1 MSHHTEKK
9 YICYF
14 RVSTQEQGKSG
25 LGIQAQEK
33 YVKEITDNGVILKSF
48 TEVESGKRNNRPML
62 LEAIRMCKDNNAT
75 LVVAKLD
82 RLSRNVYFISSLME
96 SKVKFICADFKE
108 VDNFTLHIFAS
119 LAERERVM
127 ISERTAAGLNSIKV
141 RIEKN
146 GFHVTKNGRII
157 SSLGNPEMQDPEK
170 AKILMAEIAKKR
182 TYVKKSNVGIELIK
196 AYSQN
201 NVPKVEI
208 QRRLLE
214 NGISLSLKSIYKYAV

>member
-1 MSHHTEKK
+1 MSTTINN
-9 YICYF
+9 YVTYF
-14 RVSTQEQGKSG
+14 RVSTDKQANSG
-25 LGIQAQEK
+25 LGLEAQEQM
-33 YVKEITDNGVILKSF
+33 VLPITNKGTVVATF
-48 TEVESGKRNNRPML
+48 TEIESGKKSDRPKL
-62 LEAIRMCKDNNAT
+62 REAINLCKEKKAV
-75 LVVAKLD
+75 LLVAKLD
-82 RLSRNVYFISSLME
+82 RLSRSISFIANLMD
-96 SKVKFICADFKE
+96 SKVQFKCADMPE
-108 VDNFTLHIFAS
+108 MDNFSIHLFGS
-119 LAERERVM
+119 MAERERVM

-201 NVPKVEI
+201 NVPKAEI

-214 NGISLSLKSIYKYAV
+214 NGISLSLKSIYKYSI

>member
-1 MSHHTEKK
+1 MSTTINN
-9 YICYF
+9 YVTYF
-14 RVSTQEQGKSG
+14 RVSTDKQANSG
-25 LGIQAQEK
+25 LGLEAQEQM
-33 YVKEITDNGVILKSF
+33 VLPITNKGTVLATF
-48 TEVESGKRNNRPML
+48 TEIESGKKSDRPKL
-62 LEAIRMCKDNNAT
+62 REAINLCKREKAI
-75 LVVAKLD
+75 LLVAKLD
-82 RLSRNVYFISSLME
+82 RLSRSISFIANLMD
-96 SKVKFICADFKE
+96 SKVQFKCADMPE
-108 VDNFTLHIFAS
+108 MDNFSIHLFGS
-119 LAERERVM
+119 MAERERVM

-182 TYVKKSNVGIELIK
+182 VYVKKSNVGIELIK

-201 NVPKVEI
+201 NVPKAEI

-214 NGISLSLKSIYKYAV
+214 NGISLSLKSIYKYAH

>member
-1 MSHHTEKK
+1 MSITINN
-9 YICYF
+9 YVTYF
-14 RVSTQEQGKSG
+14 RVSTDKQANSG
-25 LGIQAQEK
+25 LGLEAQEQM
-33 YVKEITDNGVILKSF
+33 VLPITNKGTVLATF
-48 TEVESGKRNNRPML
+48 TEIESGKKADRPKL
-62 LEAIRMCKDNNAT
+62 REAINLCKEKKAI
-75 LVVAKLD
+75 LLVAKLD
-82 RLSRNVYFISSLME
+82 RLSRSISFIANLMD
-96 SKVKFICADFKE
+96 SKVQFKCADMPE
-108 VDNFTLHIFAS
+108 MDNFSIHLFGS
-119 LAERERVM
+119 MAERERVM

-141 RIEKN
+141 RIQKN

-157 SSLGNPEMQDPEK
+157 SSLGNPEMQDPNK

-201 NVPKVEI
+201 NVPKAEI

>member
-1 MSHHTEKK
+1 M
-9 YICYF
+9 
-14 RVSTQEQGKSG
+14 
-25 LGIQAQEK
+25 
-33 YVKEITDNGVILKSF
+33 D
-48 TEVESGKRNNRPML
+48 
-62 LEAIRMCKDNNAT
+62 
-75 LVVAKLD
+75 
-82 RLSRNVYFISSLME
+82 
-96 SKVKFICADFKE
+96 SKVQFKCADMPE
-108 VDNFTLHIFAS
+108 MDNFSIHLFGS
-119 LAERERVM
+119 MAERERVM

-141 RIEKN
+141 RIQKN

-201 NVPKVEI
+201 NVPKAEI

-214 NGISLSLKSIYKYAV
+214 NGISLSLKSIYKYAH